1 MMGEVNLSQSIKP
14 IPTMRKILFSLVLGT
29 LSTFGF
35 AQQSII
41 KNPEIENLVDQ
52 VSTDSLKKYIYELAS
67 FHSRH
72 TLNTNEKT
80 GMIAAQRYVLKK
92 FNEFSKS
99 SDGRM
104 TAQIEEFVTPGDGR
118 RIVSDSKVANVI
130 ARLSGTNPKDK
141 RIVVVSGHLDSR
153 NRDVM
158 DFEGASP
165 GANDDGSGVAV
176 VLELAR
182 GLAQKEFSST
192 ILFVAFTGEEQGL
205 KGATFLA
212 DKAKSEGWQIEA
224 VLNNDI
230 VGNSNSSETLIS
242 NNTMMRIFS
251 ETVPLAED
259 ERGAAIRRSTNS
271 DNDSPS
277 RQLARYVKEIGER
290 YVDHMEVKLI
300 YRSDRFLRGGDQ
312 TPFMRNGFT
321 AVRMSEMN
329 ENFLHQHE
337 NVRLEN
343 GIQYGDLPEFMDFE
357 YLRKVSAVNLSSAA
371 SLANSAGMPL
381 EARIDVR
388 GLTNKSDLNWKAPS
402 QGKVKGYFV
411 LMRETSSP
419 MWEKKFFTTQTS
431 ISLPYSKDNYF
442 FAVQSVSET
451 GEESLA
457 VFPSPQTR

>member
-1 MMGEVNLSQSIKP
+1 
-14 IPTMRKILFSLVLGT
+14 MRKILFTLALGILSLG
-29 LSTFGF
+29 SF
-35 AQQSII
+35 AQQAVIR
-41 KNPEIENLVDQ
+41 NPEIAKLVQQ
-52 VSTDSLKKYIYELAS
+52 VSADSLKKYIYDLSS

-72 TLNTNEKT
+72 TLNTDEKN

-92 FNEFSKS
+92 FNEFAKASN
-99 SDGRM
+99 GRM

-118 RIVSDSKVANVI
+118 RIVADSKVANVI
-130 ARLSGTNPKDK
+130 ATLKGSNPADK

-158 DFEGASP
+158 DFEGAAP

-176 VLELAR
+176 VMELAR
-182 GLAQKEFSST
+182 VLAQKEFSST

-205 KGATFLA
+205 KGATYLA
-212 DKAKSEGWQIEA
+212 NKAKSEGWQIEA

-242 NNTMMRIFS
+242 NNTVMRVFS

-259 ERGAAIRRSTNS
+259 ERGATIRRSTNS

-277 RQLARYVKEIGER
+277 RQLARYIKETGER

-337 NVRLEN
+337 NVRVEN

-371 SLANSAGMPL
+371 SLANSAGMPQ
-381 EARIDVR
+381 EVRIDVR
-388 GLTNKSDLNWKAPS
+388 GLTNMSTLNWKAPL
-402 QGKVKGYFV
+402 QGKVKGYYV

-419 MWEKKFFTTQTS
+419 MWEKKFFTTETT

-442 FAVQSVSET
+442 FAVQSVSES

>member
-1 MMGEVNLSQSIKP
+1 
-14 IPTMRKILFSLVLGT
+14 MRKILFTLALAMFTLG
-29 LSTFGF
+29 SF
-35 AQQSII
+35 AQQAII
-41 KNPEIENLVDQ
+41 RNPEIENLVQQ
-52 VSTDSLKKYIYELAS
+52 VSADSLKKHINDLSS

-72 TLNTNEKT
+72 TLNTDEKN

-92 FNEFSKS
+92 FNEFAKASN
-99 SDGRM
+99 GRM

-118 RIVSDSKVANVI
+118 RIVADSKVANVI
-130 ARLSGTNPKDK
+130 ATLKGTNPADK

-158 DFEGASP
+158 DFEGAAP

-176 VLELAR
+176 VIELAR
-182 GLAQKEFSST
+182 VLAQKEFSST

-205 KGATFLA
+205 KGATYLA

-242 NNTMMRIFS
+242 NNTVMRVFS

-259 ERGAAIRRSTNS
+259 ERGATIRRSTNS

-277 RQLARYVKEIGER
+277 RQLARYIKETGER

-337 NVRLEN
+337 NVRVEN

-371 SLANSAGMPL
+371 SLANSAGMPQ
-381 EARIDVR
+381 EVRIDLR
-388 GLTNKSDLNWKAPS
+388 GLTNKSVLNWKAPLH
-402 QGKVKGYFV
+402 GKVKGYYV

-419 MWEKKFFTTQTS
+419 MWEKKFFTTETT

>member
-1 MMGEVNLSQSIKP
+1 
-14 IPTMRKILFSLVLGT
+14 MRKILFTLALGIT
-29 LSTFGF
+29 SWGSM
-35 AQQSII
+35 AQQAVIR
-41 KNPEIENLVDQ
+41 NPEIESLVRQ
-52 VSTDSLKKYIYELAS
+52 VSSDSLKKYIYDLS
-67 FHSRH
+67 GFHSRH
-72 TLNTNEKT
+72 TLNTDEKN
-80 GMIAAQRYVLKK
+80 GMIAAQRYVLSK
-92 FNEFSKS
+92 FNQFAKASN
-99 SDGRM
+99 GRM

-118 RIVSDSKVANVI
+118 RIVADSKVANVV
-130 ARLSGTNPKDK
+130 ATLKGTNPNDK

-158 DFEGASP
+158 DADGAAP

-182 GLAQKEFSST
+182 VLAQKEFSST
-192 ILFVAFTGEEQGL
+192 LVFVAFTGEEQGL
-205 KGATFLA
+205 KGATYLA

-242 NNTMMRIFS
+242 NNTVMRVFS
-251 ETVPLAED
+251 ESVPLAED
-259 ERGAAIRRSTNS
+259 ERGATIRRSTNS

-277 RQLARYVKEIGER
+277 RQLARYIKEIGER

-337 NVRLEN
+337 NVRVEN

-371 SLANSAGMPL
+371 SLANSAGMPQ
-381 EARIDVR
+381 EVRIDVR
-388 GLTNKSDLNWKAPS
+388 GLTNKSELNWKAPL
-402 QGKVKGYFV
+402 QGKAKGYYV

-419 MWEKKFFTTQTS
+419 MWEKKFFTTETS

-442 FAVQSVSET
+442 FAVQSVSES